1 MKATEQHIEDLHF
14 EHKLWLSEADFYR
27 DELKIYQKQVEGV
40 GKRNSSAEVKER
52 VQYFEREFES
62 RNKELEALHQEIS
75 SHEHTLADIEQNIP
89 TKTVNDQSAEHVR
102 MRKKTHDFKERYS
115 VLKVEFMVF
124 LEEWM

>member
-27 DELKIYQKQVEGV
+27 DELRIYQKQVEEV
-40 GKRNSSAEVKER
+40 GKRNTSAEVKQR
-52 VQYFEREFES
+52 VQYFEHEFKA

-75 SHEHTLADIEQNIP
+75 SHEHSLADVQQSIP
-89 TKTVNDQSAEHVR
+89 TKTVNAYSAEHVR

-115 VLKVEFMVF
+115 VLKNEFMVF
-124 LEEWM
+124 LEDWL